1 VKKIAFEKR
10 ERDEIVDRIQ
20 RFMLQEHDLRLGGLE
35 AEVLLDF
42 FAEKIGPF
50 YYNQGL
56 NDAQA
61 MFAKS
66 IDDINERI
74 YDLEQPVSRGR

>member
-1 VKKIAFEKR
+1 LKKIAFEKQ

-20 RFMLQEHDLRLGGLE
+20 RFMLAEHDLKLGGLE
-35 AEVLLDF
+35 AEMVLDF

-61 MFAKS
+61 MFVKS

-74 YDLEQPVSRGR
+74 YDLEQPVARGR

>member
-1 VKKIAFEKR
+1 MKISFEKP

-20 RFMLQEHDLRLGGLE
+20 RYMLKEHDLKLGGLE
-35 AEVLLDF
+35 AEMLLGF

-56 NDAQA
+56 GDAQA

-74 YDLEQPVSRGR
+74 YDLEQPVARGR

>member
-1 VKKIAFEKR
+1 VKKIAFEKP

-20 RFMLQEHDLRLGGLE
+20 RFMLNEHDLKLGGLE
-35 AEVLLDF
+35 AEMVLDF

-74 YDLEQPVSRGR
+74 YDLEQPVARGR

>member
-1 VKKIAFEKR
+1 MKKIAFEKP
-10 ERDEIVDRIQ
+10 ERDEIVDRI
-20 RFMLQEHDLRLGGLE
+20 RRYMLAEHDLKLGGLE
-35 AEVLLDF
+35 AEMLLDF

-74 YDLEQPVSRGR
+74 YDLEQPVARGR